1 MTPLFMSNLPHRC
14 IIAPSNFC
22 STRNFY
28 TIPVMP
34 GSKSHLLTKIFLFQ
48 CTGIFTSNHKT
59 KKQNYTNQDKTK
71 TKANQNNTSIFSL
84 LQIRHWER
92 KAVTNVRKLW
102 TWMDYHIMC
111 FQDLPGYTL
120 NDIWR
125 YKIIFLKSL
134 TVGQN
139 VTALTVISYTQS
151 KFSQSK

>member
-1 MTPLFMSNLPHRC
+1 MTPLFISNFPHRC

-34 GSKSHLLTKIFLFQ
+34 RSKSHLLTKIFLFQ
-48 CTGIFTSNHKT
+48 CTGIFISNHKT
-59 KKQNYTNQDKTK
+59 KNKTK
-71 TKANQNNTSIFSL
+71 LIKTKQKPKQIKKIL
-84 LQIRHWER
+84 VYLVCWQIRHWER

-111 FQDLPGYTL
+111 CQDLPGYTIY
-120 NDIWR
+120 DIWS

-139 VTALTVISYTQS
+139 VTALTAISYT
-151 KFSQSK
+151 